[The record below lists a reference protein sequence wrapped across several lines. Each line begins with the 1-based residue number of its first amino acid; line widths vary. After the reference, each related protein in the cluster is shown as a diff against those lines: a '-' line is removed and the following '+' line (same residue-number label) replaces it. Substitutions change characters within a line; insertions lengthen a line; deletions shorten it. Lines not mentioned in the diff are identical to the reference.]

1 MWSRGV
7 WLALLQ
13 SCGMNAAMEVSLK
26 SQMIAR
32 WRVMADQCRETLAF
46 WRENNFRVVV
56 KGIDITDAEQA
67 ATEARIAH
75 LARLIA
81 AVESSDQTSV
91 N

>member
-1 MWSRGV
+1 
-7 WLALLQ
+7 
-13 SCGMNAAMEVSLK
+13 MEASLK

-32 WRVMADQCRETLAF
+32 WRDMAIQCGETLAF

-75 LARLIA
+75 LERLIA
-81 AVESSDQTSV
+81 AVQDSDPPSIE
-91 N
+91 

>member
-1 MWSRGV
+1 
-7 WLALLQ
+7 
-13 SCGMNAAMEVSLK
+13 MEVSLK

-32 WRVMADQCRETLAF
+32 WRGMATQCRETLAF

-75 LARLIA
+75 LEGLIA
-81 AVESSDQTSV
+81 AVEGSDPPSIE
-91 N
+91 